1 MPALLVYPPLCY
13 ILESLLLWIPIF
25 VKESVT
31 LVEDDEKMAS
41 LLQSY
46 FQGFGFDVKS
56 IACGD
61 AAVVEILENP
71 PSIVILDLMLPGQD
85 GLSVCRNIREKY
97 HGKILILTATGDDM
111 DQVAA
116 LEMGAD
122 DFVHKP
128 IQPRVLLARIRML
141 LRRQENAQQV
151 ASDDIKTSDKVLKF
165 GQLWINS
172 SLQRCT
178 LSDAVVPLTP
188 SEFSILW
195 ALASQAETVLSREQL
210 LQVLSGLEYDGLNRT
225 IDNKIAQLR
234 KKLNDDASRPKG
246 IITVRGK
253 GYLFVPDYW

>member
-1 MPALLVYPPLCY
+1 M
-13 ILESLLLWIPIF
+13 
-25 VKESVT
+25 KESVT

-46 FQGFGFDVKS
+46 FQGFGFSVKVIS
-56 IACGD
+56 GGCD
-61 AAVVEILENP
+61 AAERILEDP

-85 GLSVCRNIREKY
+85 GLSICRNIREKY
-97 HGKILILTATGDDM
+97 SGKILILTATGDDM

-128 IQPRVLLARIRML
+128 IQPRVLLARVRML
-141 LRRQENAQQV
+141 LRRQDKAQKADGDEIQ
-151 ASDDIKTSDKVLKF
+151 TRDKVLEF

-172 SLQRCT
+172 SLQRCK
-178 LSDAVVPLTP
+178 LGQEVVPLTP

>member
-1 MPALLVYPPLCY
+1 M
-13 ILESLLLWIPIF
+13 
-25 VKESVT
+25 KESVT
-31 LVEDDEKMAS
+31 LVEDDEKMAF

-46 FQGFGFDVKS
+46 FQGFGFSVNVIS
-56 IACGD
+56 SGSE
-61 AAVVEILENP
+61 AAEKILADP

-85 GLSVCRNIREKY
+85 GLSICRNIREKY
-97 HGKILILTATGDDM
+97 SGKILILTATGDDM

-128 IQPRVLLARIRML
+128 IQPRVLLARVRML
-141 LRRQENAQQV
+141 LRRQDNIQQ
-151 ASDDIKTSDKVLKF
+151 AGSGELAASDKVLAF
-165 GQLWINS
+165 GRLWINA
-172 SLQRCT
+172 SLQRCK
-178 LSDAVVPLTP
+178 LGEEVVPLTP
-188 SEFSILW
+188 SEFLILW
-195 ALASQAETVLSREQL
+195 ALASQAEIVLSREQL

>member
-1 MPALLVYPPLCY
+1 
-13 ILESLLLWIPIF
+13 

-46 FQGFGFDVKS
+46 FQGFGFSVNV
-56 IACGD
+56 IADGGD
-61 AAVVEILENP
+61 AAWQILENP
-71 PSIVILDLMLPGQD
+71 PSIVILDLMLPGLD

-97 HGKILILTATGDDM
+97 SGKILILTATGDDM

-128 IQPRVLLARIRML
+128 IQPRVLLARVRML
-141 LRRQENAQQV
+141 LRRHEQEQKPDADG
-151 ASDDIKTSDKVLKF
+151 AKTPDKQLEF
-165 GQLWINS
+165 GRLWINA
-172 SLQRCT
+172 SLQRCK
-178 LSDAVVPLTP
+178 LGDEVVPLTP

-210 LQVLSGLEYDGLNRT
+210 LQVLSNLEYDGLNRT
-225 IDNKIAQLR
+225 VDNKIAQLR